1 MSLTVAS
8 CFLAR
13 IRSVIPARRSDLEEE
28 SDRRQGK
35 GRRCWLV
42 ERIDSVPCRTR
53 ILAPGRFEEM
63 VE

>member
-1 MSLTVAS
+1 MT
-8 CFLAR
+8 
-13 IRSVIPARRSDLEEE
+13 IPPARHQAAGTRYLACIEEE

-35 GRRCWLV
+35 GRRCWLG